1 MDLFSYIK
9 AELPILDV
17 ISGYCT
23 LRQIGGYWKGSC
35 PFHSETDAS
44 FTVSPHKQIFYCFGC
59 QASGDVIGFM
69 ARTENV
75 TQLEAA
81 KYLIER
87 YKLKVPDDLLDSRFK
102 RTTDHAATE
111 RYYDVCEQVAAWA
124 HQQLLYTKAPLDYLA
139 ERGISEQQV
148 KSFELGYFSGGLKNM
163 QMCISQLAK
172 KNILVDDLLK
182 YGIVLEGRSY
192 LYSPFEERLIFP
204 IKDHVGRYC
213 GFGGRIFK
221 PGDERAKYYNSRESD
236 GFIKGKLLFGLDV
249 AKKPMQ
255 EHESVFLV
263 EGYMD
268 CIAMVQHGYTNTVA
282 TLGTACTLDHL
293 KVLARYVTTLYILFD
308 GDKAGQKA
316 ILRVTQFCWQ
326 VNLELKVV
334 VLPPKE
340 DPDSFLKNGGDLNA
354 LVDQAKDIFSFFIAS
369 VGADFLRQPMAKK
382 LVMAEKIISLI
393 SSVVDGFTR
402 DLLLQQA
409 SGVMQLPLDTLKE
422 RLRSYQ
428 QTNRNKTSHE
438 STESDQI
445 FSAVQED
452 GNDSINKVSD
462 EILLLEEKIFSA
474 ILNSIDGVGIFEVH
488 PALLPYFSSRVQRL
502 IERLVAFVA
511 QASFSGTIFN
521 QFLDSLDQDDHEWVI
536 RVSLMFDQS
545 VSKEMYDQLIMRFC
559 KNHWKNIVCD
569 IKQQMLVAKQNKDN
583 ETLTSLLK
591 RFLLLK
597 QGMSDRGLV

>member
-17 ISGYCT
+17 VGSYCT
-23 LRQIGGYWKGSC
+23 LRPIGGYWKASC

-59 QASGDVIGFM
+59 QASGDVIGFL
-69 ARTENV
+69 AKTENI
-75 TQLEAA
+75 TQIEAA

-87 YKLKVPDDLLDSRFK
+87 YKLKVPDELLDARFK
-102 RTTDHAATE
+102 NTTDHATSE
-111 RYYDVCEQVAAWA
+111 RYYEVCEQVARWA
-124 HQQLLYTKAPLDYLA
+124 HQQLLQANAPLDYL
-139 ERGISEQQV
+139 EQRGITREQAYT
-148 KSFELGYFSGGLKNM
+148 FELGYFPGGLKNM
-163 QMCISQLAK
+163 QTCINQLAK

-192 LYSPFEERLIFP
+192 LYSPFEERLLFP

-221 PGDERAKYYNSRESD
+221 PGDERAKYYNSREAD
-236 GFIKGKLLFGLDV
+236 GFSKGKLLFGLDL
-249 AKKPMQ
+249 AKKDMQ
-255 EHESVFLV
+255 EQESVFLV

-268 CIAMVQHGYTNTVA
+268 CIAMVQHGQTNTVA

-293 KVLARYVTTLYILFD
+293 KTLSRYVTTLYILFD

-334 VLPPKE
+334 VLPPQE
-340 DPDSFLKNGGDLNA
+340 DPDSFLKNGGNLA
-354 LVDQAKDIFSFFIAS
+354 HLVEQAKDIFSFFISS

-382 LVMAEKIISLI
+382 LDMAEKIIALI
-393 SSVVDGFTR
+393 GSIPDGFTR

-422 RLRSYQ
+422 RLRHYR
-428 QTNRNKTSHE
+428 QTSRNRM
-438 STESDQI
+438 SDGPH
-445 FSAVQED
+445 D
-452 GNDSINKVSD
+452 TSD
-462 EILLLEEKIFSA
+462 EISGQTSYESGVSNRGSEDLLLLEEKIFSV
-474 ILNSIDGVGIFEVH
+474 ILNSADGAGLFEIEST
-488 PALLPYFSSRVQRL
+488 LLPYFSSRVRRL
-502 IERLVAFVA
+502 IECLITLVSSGH
-511 QASFSGTIFN
+511 ASKPFFN
-521 QFLDSLDQDDHEWVI
+521 QFLDSLDHDDHEWVI
-536 RVSLMFDQS
+536 RVSLMFDQE
-545 VSKEMYDQLIMRFC
+545 VSKEMYNQLIMRFC

-569 IKQQMLVAKQNKDN
+569 IKQQMLIAKQNKDD
-583 ETLTSLLK
+583 ETLSRLLK
-591 RFLLLK
+591 KFLLLK